1 LAETLGSLVTMA
13 AGALSAAG
21 FADPRRHAR
30 RLVASALSIAPSD
43 LFGHPERIV
52 NEDEIRCV
60 REILRRALDREP
72 LSRIQKKREFWG
84 LPFALSPETLDPRPE
99 TESVV
104 EAVLRQVPDRQASRR
119 ILDLGTGTGCLLL
132 ALLNELPAS
141 WGVGIDISEGAVR
154 TAADNARSLGLA
166 ERALFLVGDWG
177 GALSARFDVIVANP
191 PYIASADLALLP
203 REVASY
209 DPWRALD
216 GGNDGLAAHGVIAA
230 DLPKLL
236 ARDGIFVAEVGIGQA
251 NAVAGILTAN
261 GVAFGGID
269 RDLSGIARCVVARRA
284 TDPIG

>member
-1 LAETLGSLVTMA
+1 MA

-104 EAVLRQVPDRQASRR
+104 EAVVRQVPDRQGPVRVVVTSTV
-119 ILDLGTGTGCLLL
+119 TG
-132 ALLNELPAS
+132 
-141 WGVGIDISEGAVR
+141 
-154 TAADNARSLGLA
+154 
-166 ERALFLVGDWG
+166 
-177 GALSARFDVIVANP
+177 
-191 PYIASADLALLP
+191 
-203 REVASY
+203 
-209 DPWRALD
+209 
-216 GGNDGLAAHGVIAA
+216 
-230 DLPKLL
+230 
-236 ARDGIFVAEVGIGQA
+236 
-251 NAVAGILTAN
+251 
-261 GVAFGGID
+261 
-269 RDLSGIARCVVARRA
+269 
-284 TDPIG
+284 